1 MNKRVKDVEIALAVP
16 LSMGLEILSV
26 PDAVF
31 LGKDISKSKTSSSVQ
46 VMWERVGGDWGELDG
61 KFSLSGSNLEK
72 TLAKKLLNSSH
83 LDKVDSAHAFP

>member
-16 LSMGLEILSV
+16 LSMGLEMLSG

-31 LGKDISKSKTSSSVQ
+31 LGKDMSKSKTSSFVQ
-46 VMWERVGGDWGELDG
+46 VMWERMGGDWGELGG
-61 KFSLSGSNLEK
+61 KFSSSGSDFEM

-83 LDKVDSAHAFP
+83 LDKVDSACAFP